1 MYVCMQS
8 KQALARAK
16 LESCLFSNPK
26 NKERPKPDMHW
37 SILAQQQLTCTHVVS
52 FYTREHILYTCAQQ
66 QTDMHWSIL
75 AQQQL
80 TCTHVVSFYTREHI
94 LYICA
99 HQQTDMHCSIF
110 AYTSIYYAYTRE
122 HILYVHI

>member
-37 SILAQQQLTCTHVVS
+37 SILAQQQL
-52 FYTREHILYTCAQQ
+52 I
-66 QTDMHWSIL
+66 
-75 AQQQL
+75 
-80 TCTHVVSFYTREHI
+80 CTHVVSFYTREHI

-99 HQQTDMHCSIF
+99 HQQTDMHCSIL
-110 AYTSIYYAYTRE
+110 AQQHHAGMIKKHAHTRKE
-122 HILYVHI
+122 TYLYDLKSSSY